1 MKRMRIKALFLAAAL
16 AFPGAVPATAYA
28 TEAGTEASE
37 EGTEEDS
44 LKVAPY
50 MLKTELAK
58 EDNYNE
64 VRVWLELNPANS
76 ESVASY
82 QIALQLEGA
91 GDTSQ
96 LDRTME
102 LEFDEALN
110 EAQVKE
116 TKFDAQTQTLR
127 IYVAGTK
134 NLVQIGS
141 DENGNPVQR
150 LPIGTVKVNVLADK
164 EANKFKI
171 VAGDNAAE
179 LITVGMDRQTKN
191 AAEVYGQDDPDFE
204 IPSDGTIYGAP
215 EEYSL
220 GVAVKTL
227 DSDGQEDAENVG
239 GTVSAYLVGETGE
252 SEILAEGMVEKD
264 SKVRLAATPAAGY
277 QLMNVTLTDENDKTI
292 ELQGDYSF
300 TMTGSIDVTA
310 TFQKKQ
316 GYTVSVGEG
325 AAIQGAEGAS
335 QEMEYR
341 SVVTVVATVPE
352 GKKFSH
358 WVNQDGAIVSYSE
371 KYSFTLL
378 NNVTLT
384 PCFVDSQEAIQEQAM
399 AILNGGEQKETS
411 AGSQKYRLSYT
422 GQVSFPSGYKI
433 VERGIVLTNQ
443 QVNADNFEQHKGNF
457 VIGGQINDVNVA
469 KISVGGSTKQFIVNV
484 NNVKPGQ
491 TRVARA
497 YLTYR
502 DRSGNEET
510 VYGATCVNLTTP
522 EAQQ

>member
-1 MKRMRIKALFLAAAL
+1 
-16 AFPGAVPATAYA
+16 
-28 TEAGTEASE
+28 
-37 EGTEEDS
+37 
-44 LKVAPY
+44 
-50 MLKTELAK
+50 
-58 EDNYNE
+58 
-64 VRVWLELNPANS
+64 
-76 ESVASY
+76 
-82 QIALQLEGA
+82 
-91 GDTSQ
+91 
-96 LDRTME
+96 
-102 LEFDEALN
+102 
-110 EAQVKE
+110 
-116 TKFDAQTQTLR
+116 
-127 IYVAGTK
+127 
-134 NLVQIGS
+134 
-141 DENGNPVQR
+141 
-150 LPIGTVKVNVLADK
+150 
-164 EANKFKI
+164 
-171 VAGDNAAE
+171 
-179 LITVGMDRQTKN
+179 
-191 AAEVYGQDDPDFE
+191 
-204 IPSDGTIYGAP
+204 
-215 EEYSL
+215 
-220 GVAVKTL
+220 
-227 DSDGQEDAENVG
+227 
-239 GTVSAYLVGETGE
+239 
-252 SEILAEGMVEKD
+252 
-264 SKVRLAATPAAGY
+264 
-277 QLMNVTLTDENDKTI
+277 MNVTLTDENDKTI